1 MKVSS
6 LEFPVS
12 TFLYGDLRVAFESI
26 LTLRFAFRR
35 FSSKGRVKSSHLWVK
50 ILQIS
55 EDYTQLYKLSAY
67 KVKLRLARCLC
78 ERAIFSDLLNAALFL
93 LLHMMR
99 IYDED

>member
-1 MKVSS
+1 
-6 LEFPVS
+6 
-12 TFLYGDLRVAFESI
+12 
-26 LTLRFAFRR
+26 
-35 FSSKGRVKSSHLWVK
+35 VKSSHLWVK

-99 IYDED
+99 IYDEDYSYSLICKNLDLSLSYKNVHSYFIDAP